1 MGLLERLSGGSR
13 TILSGDE
20 SEFAAVKPTPSRG
33 SREGVWEREGGLR
46 VLPGT
51 SLTVPEPLPL
61 GCDAEER
68 EPHPVRLFIAP

>member
-33 SREGVWEREGGLR
+33 SREGVWEREGGNRGLANTGPTPRRESAASGEAILR
-46 VLPGT
+46 IRT
-51 SLTVPEPLPL
+51 
-61 GCDAEER
+61 
-68 EPHPVRLFIAP
+68 